1 MVILLVSTFPV
12 RCLHPCSCRRKL
24 LHLFLNICFIFCPSK
39 TSLTCCRE
47 ASTQSDESRWGWCVP
62 GHVVC
67 LLSLKTPRLTLK
79 ILQFEQIPES
89 SSGLPLHLSHI
100 FRCTFLVI
108 QNLNP
113 ETSPPQ
119 PVELS
124 QLHRRLGRLGVTF
137 YPFTNDS
144 SAISGIKTIV
154 GCLFSPPSQPQYVI
168 L

>member
-12 RCLHPCSCRRKL
+12 RCLLVLVEGSFSTTTA
-24 LHLFLNICFIFCPSK
+24 LFLNICFIFCPSK

-47 ASTQSDESRWGWCVP
+47 ASTQSDDSRWGWCVL

-89 SSGLPLHLSHI
+89 SSSLPLHLSHI
-100 FRCTFLVI
+100 FKCTFLVI

-113 ETSPPQ
+113 EAPLR
-119 PVELS
+119 LS
-124 QLHRRLGRLGVTF
+124 QWSFRTCTGVSAALVSLSIHLQMIHLQSQGKKNNRLDVCFL
-137 YPFTNDS
+137 
-144 SAISGIKTIV
+144 
-154 GCLFSPPSQPQYVI
+154 LI